1 MSQPNNN
8 ENMDD
13 KRDNLIFD
21 LIQKR
26 LDDEIQ
32 RTNNLDTKAGN
43 LVGFVSV
50 LVGLLLGAGSL
61 LSGAE
66 IFKSSALL
74 SNHTFAPIYFVGV
87 AFLLISIGSSLYAL
101 KARRWMIIPNVQTL
115 IDDFTVLPYKE
126 VLQRI
131 GGEMADTV
139 SDMENQ
145 NNAKAKLIVL
155 SWYLLTVGLCI
166 VFTSII
172 VFTIIGGMEKAAN

>member
-1 MSQPNNN
+1 
-8 ENMDD
+8 MDD

-101 KARRWMIIPNVQTL
+101 KARRWMIIP
-115 IDDFTVLPYKE
+115 
-126 VLQRI
+126 
-131 GGEMADTV
+131 
-139 SDMENQ
+139 
-145 NNAKAKLIVL
+145 
-155 SWYLLTVGLCI
+155 
-166 VFTSII
+166 
-172 VFTIIGGMEKAAN
+172 